1 MKKLIYSTIIFSFAF
16 LSAQKKSSNSF
27 SIEYEFVT
35 TLGKTFKNNAILKC
49 NAKQS
54 IYQLN
59 KSQEKDQDIVDEND
73 DTVIHKNFKSID
85 SYISIDLI
93 NKTLYS
99 TGNVDEKT
107 YKVNETFPN
116 MNWELSE
123 KKDDTKKI
131 NNYLCNKATLKFRG
145 RNYIAWYTTKIPI
158 SFGPWKFTGL
168 PGLILEIYDT
178 TNTYKWTAT
187 KIKYPITEKIDF
199 EIVKKQ
205 KLSEITLKEFISKL
219 EAERKRRNDIMKKRL
234 PKGVQIESST
244 STNHSIELKYEW
256 EKK

>member
-1 MKKLIYSTIIFSFAF
+1 MKKILATILTLSFIISF
-16 LSAQKKSSNSF
+16 GQKKNNSY
-27 SIEYEFVT
+27 SIEYEFSTV
-35 TLGKTFKNNAILKC
+35 LGKKFKNTALLKC
-49 NAKQS
+49 NSKQS

-59 KSQEKDQDIVDEND
+59 KSLDKDIEEVDEND
-73 DTVIHKNFKSID
+73 DRIIHKNFKSID
-85 SYISIDLI
+85 SYISIDLL

-107 YKVNETFPN
+107 YKVNEPFPK

-123 KKDDTKKI
+123 KKEDVKKI

-187 KIKYPITEKIDF
+187 KIKYPITEKVDF
-199 EIVKKQ
+199 EMLKKQ
-205 KLSEITLKEFISKL
+205 
-219 EAERKRRNDIMKKRL
+219 
-234 PKGVQIESST
+234 
-244 STNHSIELKYEW
+244 
-256 EKK
+256 

>member
-1 MKKLIYSTIIFSFAF
+1 MKNIFYLIIIFSFT
-16 LSAQKKSSNSF
+16 LLNAQKSSNNSY

-35 TLGKTFKNNAILKC
+35 TLGKTFKNNAVLKC

-54 IYQLN
+54 IYLLN
-59 KSQEKDQDIVDEND
+59 KFQEKDQDIIDEND

-85 SYISIDLI
+85 SYISINLI
-93 NKTLYS
+93 SKTIYS
-99 TGNVDEKT
+99 TGNVDDKI
-107 YKVNETFPN
+107 YKVNETFPK

-123 KKDDTKKI
+123 KKEDTKKI

-145 RNYIAWYTTKIPI
+145 RYYVAWYTTKIPI

-178 TNTYKWTAT
+178 TKTYRWTAT
-187 KIKYPITEKIDF
+187 KIKFPVTEKIDF
-199 EIVKKQ
+199 EIVKKI
-205 KLSEITLKEFISKL
+205 KLSEITLKEFVTKL
-219 EAERKRRNDIMKKRL
+219 DDERKRRNDIMKKRL